1 MTPLDS
7 KPLTHCQIC
16 GSKHLE
22 SLLFL
27 GYVPP
32 VNEML
37 KIDSTPDV
45 EMRFPLE
52 LLRCKNCTLVQIG
65 YEVDPRILFPH
76 TYPYLSGTTKILRE
90 NFKDL
95 AREAGGLFQ
104 LKSSDLVID
113 IGANDGSLLAPFKD
127 LGQKVLGIEPSQAA
141 DVAKSKKIDMVK
153 DYFSSSLAKEIKAK
167 HGPAKLVSAANVFAH
182 IKNVHEI
189 VEGILELLG
198 PDGVFVSESHYLLD
212 LVQTLQYDTIYHEHL
227 RYYSLGSLIKL
238 FHQHGLTVFRVKRI
252 PTHGGSIR
260 VYAARKGQFPVDASV
275 THLLKEEDDF
285 GLTDGSCFKDFRSRV
300 IQSKLSLY
308 TLIAD
313 IKAQGKR
320 IYGIGAPSRAST
332 LINYAALDDGLI
344 DAVMEVSSSHKLG
357 KYIPGTRVPVLD
369 EKKLYEEPPEYVLFY
384 SWHIAEEL
392 AQNLRKKG
400 YRGEFIVPLPTPK
413 ILIQE
418 PLCV

>member
-1 MTPLDS
+1 
-7 KPLTHCQIC
+7 
-16 GSKHLE
+16 
-22 SLLFL
+22 
-27 GYVPP
+27 

-37 KIDSTPDV
+37 KIGSTPDV

-52 LLRCKNCTLVQIG
+52 LLRCKDCTLVQIG
-65 YEVDPRILFPH
+65 YEVDPRILFPY

-95 AREAGGLFQ
+95 AREANDLFQ

-113 IGANDGSLLAPFKD
+113 VGANDGTLLTPFKD
-127 LGQKVLGIEPSQAA
+127 QGQKVLGIEPSQAA
-141 DVAKSKKIDMVK
+141 DVARSKGIEMVK
-153 DYFSSSLAKEIKAK
+153 DYFGPSSAKEVKAK
-167 HGPAKLVSAANVFAH
+167 YGKAKLMTAANVFAH

-189 VEGILELLG
+189 VEGILDLLA
-198 PDGVFVSESHYLLD
+198 PDGIFVSESHYLFD

-227 RYYSLGSLIKL
+227 RYYSLGSLKWL
-238 FHQHGLTVFRVKRI
+238 FEQHSLTIFRVKRI

-275 THLLKEEDDF
+275 TKLLKEEDDF
-285 GLTDGSCFKDFRSRV
+285 GLTCGSCFKDFRSRV

-313 IKAQGKR
+313 IKAQGKK
-320 IYGIGAPSRAST
+320 IYGVGAPSRAST

-344 DAVMEVSSSHKLG
+344 DAVMEVSNSHKLD

-369 EKKLYEEPPEYVLFY
+369 EKRLYEDQPEYALFY

-392 AQNLRKKG
+392 AHNLRKRG
-400 YRGEFIVPLPTPK
+400 YRGDFIVPLPEPK
-413 ILIQE
+413 ILSLE
-418 PLCV
+418 SLCV